1 MNIVLCGLPMSG
13 KTTVGKRLSIQLNW
27 TFIDT
32 DEMIECAYEKEFGE
46 KLSCRQIYRKEGE
59 SFFRKLENEQV
70 LTLENTHQSVIATGG
85 GTFHVQKNVQI
96 LQDNGILFYLMLSPE
111 EAWKRT
117 AVKGIPAF
125 LEKSYPEQAF
135 YAIAEKRLPL
145 YAASSHVTIE
155 AHCLT
160 VEEITAAILNHE
172 EIKHGQ

>member
-1 MNIVLCGLPMSG
+1 M
-13 KTTVGKRLSIQLNW
+13 
-27 TFIDT
+27 
-32 DEMIECAYEKEFGE
+32 
-46 KLSCRQIYRKEGE
+46 
-59 SFFRKLENEQV
+59 

-145 YAASSHVTIE
+145 YAASSHVTIK

-172 EIKHGQ
+172 EIKHG